1 MTFFYFSPSIEEFV
15 PLKLATS
22 IETALADD
30 DQSEGEA
37 SADSTSSSGSESESE
52 SQQLRKDP
60 KEPQAGGSQ
69 DPAQYQF
76 AMLRKTV
83 HVISCW
89 NPPAQGSAAT
99 RMACGR
105 QLVTSALQMLTHAE
119 IAQSPGTLCNHPG
132 CRQIWSNFDA

>member
-1 MTFFYFSPSIEEFV
+1 MINPRVRLQRIRHHHPV
-15 PLKLATS
+15 LN
-22 IETALADD
+22 
-30 DQSEGEA
+30 QSRNP
-37 SADSTSSSGSESESE
+37 
-52 SQQLRKDP
+52 QQLRKDP

-89 NPPAQGSAAT
+89 NQPAQGSAAT